1 MEKILKDFIE
11 VIKFLCFFY
20 GLLEHDILE
29 QKYDLYYSTDEPI
42 KIFYIIL
49 DL

>member
-1 MEKILKDFIE
+1 ML
-11 VIKFLCFFY
+11 FY

-29 QKYDLYYSTDEPI
+29 QKYDLYYSIDEPI

>member
-1 MEKILKDFIE
+1 ML
-11 VIKFLCFFY
+11 FY

-29 QKYDLYYSTDEPI
+29 QKYDFYYSTDEPI
-42 KIFYIIL
+42 KFFGISYIIL